1 LADDIF
7 LKLAGI
13 SGASQD
19 PSHKGEIDVLAWSWG
34 LSESQTQAGAGAGA
48 GKANFQD
55 LSIQKL
61 TDVASPALVA
71 ATAGGT
77 HISDAILT
85 VRKAGKV
92 PQDYLVLN
100 MQNVMVTS
108 MTMQESKTQDGPQ
121 ETIMIKYGSIGIEY
135 TPFKADGTKESQ
147 VSVTW
152 DVVANKAV

>member
-1 LADDIF
+1 MADDIF

-13 SGASQD
+13 PGASQD

-34 LSESQTQAGAGAGA
+34 LSESQAGAGAGA

-61 TDVASPALVA
+61 TDVASPKLMA

-77 HISDAILT
+77 NISDAILT

-92 PQDYLVLN
+92 PQYYLVLN
-100 MQNVMVTS
+100 MQNVMLTS
-108 MTMQESKTQDGPQ
+108 MTMQESKAQDGPQ
-121 ETIMIKYGSIGIEY
+121 ETIMIKYGRIAFEYGSIKG
-135 TPFKADGTKESQ
+135 DGTKQSQ
-147 VSVTW
+147 VSVGW
-152 DVVANKAV
+152 DVVTNKAV